1 LSSLPHQPLLGSE
14 ARLPVTV
21 ISGFLGS
28 GKTTLVNHILANRH
42 GLKVAVIVNEIGDI
56 GIDSELIIGIGKDMV
71 ELSNGCICCSLN
83 NDLVDAIFRVLH
95 RDKTVDYLVVES
107 TGLADPLPIVLTFM
121 RSEFRDLVRVDSVIT
136 IADADNFAV
145 ELFDSEAAHNQ
156 LRYADIILLN
166 KCDRASTQRLCALE
180 EGIRS
185 ISRGARIV
193 RTTYC
198 QVPLPLILSVGLFQ
212 SDRYFAD
219 EPDRVDHDH
228 GHLANDG
235 FEALSFQADRPFA
248 ADRFQYF
255 LEQLSDNVFRAKG
268 LLWIDEGD
276 RRYVFHLVGKRFTLD
291 PSRSSSP
298 ESNRLVLIGRNLD
311 RKVLCDQLQECL
323 SDSSGA

>member
-1 LSSLPHQPLLGSE
+1 LLGSKSS
-14 ARLPVTV
+14 LPVTV

-28 GKTTLVNHILANRH
+28 GKTTLMNHILENQH

-56 GIDSELIIGIGKDMV
+56 GIDSELIIGTEEDTV
-71 ELSNGCICCSLN
+71 ELGNGCICCSLN

-121 RSEFRDLVRVDSVIT
+121 RSDFRDLVRVDSMIT

-145 ELFDSEAAHNQ
+145 ELFDNEAARNQ

-166 KCDRASTQRLCALE
+166 KCDRASTQRLCGLA

-185 ISRGARIV
+185 ISLGARIV

-219 EPDRVDHDH
+219 GSDRVDHDH
-228 GHLANDG
+228 RHLANDG

-255 LEQLSDNVFRAKG
+255 LERLSDNVFRAKG

-298 ESNRLVLIGRNLD
+298 ASNRLVLIGRNLD
-311 RKVLCDQLQECL
+311 RKGLRDQLEECL
-323 SDSSGA
+323 SDSSGT

>member
-1 LSSLPHQPLLGSE
+1 MTPLSSLPHQPLLGSK

-28 GKTTLVNHILANRH
+28 GKTTLVNHILANQH

-56 GIDSELIIGIGKDMV
+56 GIDSELIIGIGEDMM

-83 NDLVDAIFRVLH
+83 NDLVDATFRVLH

-136 IADADNFAV
+136 IADADNFAI

-166 KCDRASTQRLCALE
+166 KCDLASTQRLCTIE
-180 EGIRS
+180 EGIHS

-193 RTTYC
+193 RTTCC

-219 EPDRVDHDH
+219 GSDHVDRDH
-228 GHLANDG
+228 GHLADDG

-268 LLWIDEGD
+268 LLWIDESD

-298 ESNRLVLIGRNLD
+298 ASNRLVLIGRNLD
-311 RKVLCDQLQECL
+311 QTRLREELAKCL
-323 SDSSGA
+323 T